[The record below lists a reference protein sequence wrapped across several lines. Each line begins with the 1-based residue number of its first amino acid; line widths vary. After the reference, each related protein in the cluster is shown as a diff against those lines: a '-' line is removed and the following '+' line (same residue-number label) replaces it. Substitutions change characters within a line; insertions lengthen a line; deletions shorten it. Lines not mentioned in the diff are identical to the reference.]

1 MSNAPWSAGGSG
13 DLRASDSDRDR
24 TAEVLRD
31 AAAAG
36 RLDLTELETR
46 LEQTFNAKT
55 YAELVPLTADLPE
68 AAGAG
73 RAGTSGAVGDL
84 GAPRQGPH
92 EVNALLS
99 EQKVAGRWLAP
110 RQMTARS
117 ILGSVTI
124 DFTDAALPHEVVLD
138 VQIGLGQIT
147 LIVPDDIA
155 VDMDAGT
162 TVLASKDNKTRGTH
176 APGTPVIRVR
186 GTVILGELVARPPR
200 RRNWFKWGK
209 DGSAS

>member
-36 RLDLTELETR
+36 RLDLAELETR
-46 LEQTFNAKT
+46 LEQTFSAKT
-55 YAELVPLTADLPE
+55 YAELVPLTSDLPE

-73 RAGTSGAVGDL
+73 RPGAVGDVG

-99 EQKVAGRWLAP
+99 EQKVGGRWLAP

-200 RRNWFKWGK
+200 RRNWFRWGR
-209 DGSAS
+209 DDSSS

>member
-1 MSNAPWSAGGSG
+1 MSNVPWSSGGSG

-36 RLDLTELETR
+36 RLDFGELETR
-46 LEQTFNAKT
+46 LEQTYNAKT
-55 YAELVPLTADLPE
+55 YADLVPLTADLPE

-73 RAGTSGAVGDL
+73 RAGTSGAAGEVGV
-84 GAPRQGPH
+84 PRQGPH

-110 RQMTARS
+110 RHMTARS

-124 DFTDAALPHEVVLD
+124 DFTDAAVPHEVVLD
-138 VQIGLGQIT
+138 VQVGLGQLT

-162 TVLASKDNKTRGTH
+162 TVLASKDNKTRGTR

-186 GTVILGELVARPPR
+186 GTVILGEVVARPPR
-200 RRNWFKWGK
+200 RRGWFRRAK
-209 DGSAS
+209 DASSS